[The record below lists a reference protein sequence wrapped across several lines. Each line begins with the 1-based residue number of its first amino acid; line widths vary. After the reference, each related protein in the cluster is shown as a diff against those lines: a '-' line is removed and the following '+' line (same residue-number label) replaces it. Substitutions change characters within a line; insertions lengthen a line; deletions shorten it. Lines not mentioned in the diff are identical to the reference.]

1 MNQTSFKEGSVFRG
15 VTTRVAVEEKVTCLI
30 LGFFDGAA
38 AFNALIDRILLDV
51 LVVGD
56 MLYIENEKT
65 RFGRVYENGDIGIKC
80 CVSI

>member
-56 MLYIENEKT
+56 MLYIKNEKT
-65 RFGRVYENGDIGIKC
+65 RCG
-80 CVSI
+80 